1 LTRQKLNLHPVA
13 ASVER
18 RRSSRH
24 FGIGLGEYLALSL
37 SICTL
42 LPDFASTI
50 SPLSSNLDVSSS
62 PKTVVYL
69 LRFSFQF
76 DLLDPKCLPR
86 CPNLRLD
93 ASTLDL
99 ILHPVKWQLG
109 TKELED
115 LAFKILWYEGFK
127 IEQIEMGL
135 IFDLPTNCG
144 WKRGQ
149 LFGDGFWEIWY
160 WKEIC

>member
-1 LTRQKLNLHPVA
+1 
-13 ASVER
+13 
-18 RRSSRH
+18 
-24 FGIGLGEYLALSL
+24 
-37 SICTL
+37 
-42 LPDFASTI
+42 
-50 SPLSSNLDVSSS
+50 
-62 PKTVVYL
+62 
-69 LRFSFQF
+69 
-76 DLLDPKCLPR
+76 
-86 CPNLRLD
+86 LRLD

-127 IEQIEMGL
+127 IEKIKMGL

-160 WKEIC
+160 WKEICRMSRE